1 MFRNMK
7 RNIGIWIPW
16 LGIFLC
22 SASLLLVSCE
32 ISSPSETVRQ
42 VSLNV
47 TGTYRNGEGIADRQS
62 GTRITQL
69 TITQQGDQLTVLDNL
84 GAVWSGSIGRAEGNV
99 ALVTLRG
106 RTSTGVEVVI
116 TGSIV
121 VEGTTGTLTGTWIEP
136 NLRSPVRATAS
147 VSPVAT
153 PTPAPTG
160 VPTAEPGAPTP
171 TPLPGATATP
181 VPVPTA
187 TPLPGATATPSG
199 PPPPPSG

>member
-1 MFRNMK
+1 MK
-7 RNIGIWIPW
+7 RNIGIWVPW
-16 LGIFLC
+16 LAIVFCGG
-22 SASLLLVSCE
+22 ALLLVSCE
-32 ISSPSETVRQ
+32 ISSPSDTVRQ

-99 ALVTLRG
+99 ALVNLRG
-106 RTSTGVEVVI
+106 RASTGVEVVI

-136 NLRSPVRATAS
+136 SLRSPVRATAS

-153 PTPAPTG
+153 PTPAPTV
-160 VPTAEPGAPTP
+160 VPTVEPGAPTP

-181 VPVPTA
+181 VSVATATPVPVPTP
-187 TPLPGATATPSG
+187 TSTPSG
-199 PPPPPSG
+199 PPPPPSS